1 MTKFN
6 DCFLQDYWV
15 SLLYR
20 NLVGSAGL
28 STRLMSGHS
37 AVTVFANCAAYYER
51 AARSVLDPT
60 AEYERGAVV
69 VWGVNRG
76 QESAQVTLLTVSQ
89 EFAHLYILTASPEG
103 EKQG

>member
-1 MTKFN
+1 M
-6 DCFLQDYWV
+6 

-20 NLVGSAGL
+20 NLVGSAVL
-28 STRLMSGHS
+28 STQLLSGHS

-60 AEYERGAVV
+60 AEYERGTVV

-76 QESAQVTLLTVSQ
+76 HESVHVRPLLTMSQ
-89 EFAHLYILTASPEG
+89 EYTHLYILTASPE
-103 EKQG
+103 ETKQG